1 VSVVTEDQRV
11 ESIYIYI
18 RHIYNQIIHHH
29 HNQRKMTGYNGR
41 TGPNVSEYIANL
53 NAIPSTQEGA
63 GAHPEGFNL
72 EEDLAMFT
80 NTQFFD
86 FDLGHDADLQP
97 PSTSYDGHNA
107 RASTD
112 GLEMKPIDFLNSDFS
127 FPEFES
133 FAQQHPPLY
142 EGLSHG
148 APAGSRPPTSSLYGS
163 ATPVTSPTNGLNSN
177 GSQKNAK
184 AGEKRKSDAD
194 TPDFEEASRM
204 AAEEDK
210 RRRNTAASARFRIKK
225 KQREQALE
233 RSAKEMSDK
242 VAALEG
248 RINQL
253 ETENKW
259 LKSLI
264 TEKNESKEDIAALW
278 KKYNQ
283 QSSDRIKAERKDG
296 VGTSSASSKSS
307 SISASS

>member
-1 VSVVTEDQRV
+1 MS
-11 ESIYIYI
+11 
-18 RHIYNQIIHHH
+18 
-29 HNQRKMTGYNGR
+29 GYNGR

-53 NAIPSTQEGA
+53 NAIPPAQEA
-63 GAHPEGFNL
+63 SNQENFNL

-86 FDLGHDADLQP
+86 FDLGQDADLQAP
-97 PSTSYDGHNA
+97 PTNYEGQHSAGN
-107 RASTD
+107 
-112 GLEMKPIDFLNSDFS
+112 GNENNLDFLHGEFS
-127 FPEFES
+127 FPDFEA
-133 FAQQHPPLY
+133 FTQQHNVY
-142 EGLSHG
+142 EGLPHG
-148 APAGSRPPTSSLYGS
+148 APAAPHPTSSLYGS
-163 ATPVTSPTNGLNSN
+163 TTPVTSPTTAINSN
-177 GSQKNAK
+177 SASSTHKSSSK
-184 AGEKRKSDAD
+184 AGEKRKADATG
-194 TPDFEEASRM
+194 TPDFEEASRL

-278 KKYNQ
+278 KKYTQ
-283 QSSDRIKAERKDG
+283 ESGDRIKAERKDG
-296 VGTSSASSKSS
+296 VGTSSAASTASTSATSS
-307 SISASS
+307 A